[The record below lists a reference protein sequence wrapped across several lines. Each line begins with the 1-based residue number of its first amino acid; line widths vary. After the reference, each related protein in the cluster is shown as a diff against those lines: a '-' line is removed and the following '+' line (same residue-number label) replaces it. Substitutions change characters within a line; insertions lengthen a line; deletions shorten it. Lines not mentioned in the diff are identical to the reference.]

1 MSVLVYFALSVECEC
16 VGVCASVC
24 VCVWGGGFIGSFTFI
39 ALANIAIQVR

>member
-24 VCVWGGGFIGSFTFI
+24 VCVGGGFIGSFTFI